1 MRYDFEEIAEEF
13 QLYYRTKSIS
23 HCDFAEIN
31 ESEVAMVEETIY
43 INKNLLDDKVYESEV
58 REIVKKMW
66 GSYAIAV
73 WRWYREPDKLS
84 GKRYFVLKVEVKR
97 RFERKL
103 SQLIKDIRKFKNG
116 AYDDVKIESR
126 IVE

>member
-31 ESEVAMVEETIY
+31 ESEVVMVEETIY

-103 SQLIKDIRKFKNG
+103 SQLIKDVRKFKNG